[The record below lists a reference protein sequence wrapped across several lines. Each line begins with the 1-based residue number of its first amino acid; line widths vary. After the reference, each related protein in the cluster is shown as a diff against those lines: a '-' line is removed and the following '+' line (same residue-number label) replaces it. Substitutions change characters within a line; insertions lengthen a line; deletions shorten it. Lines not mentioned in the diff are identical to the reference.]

1 VHDVKPKDLVSE
13 TVQSLTA
20 NKARSFLTILGIV
33 VGISS
38 VIVMVAIGNGTK
50 ASIEQSIASAGSN
63 LLMVMPGG
71 SDTGMGGGASSAGTL
86 SSVDAEA
93 IGDDVAGVAA
103 VAPQA
108 AAGYPVVAGSA
119 NTNVSVTGTTADFP
133 SVRSVETSMGTWFTE
148 NDEAASAKVAVLGP
162 TTAEDLFGEGS
173 NPVGQRIRINGEPFT
188 VVGVTKAKGSSGMQ
202 NTDDAVY
209 VPLRTLQRYLTG
221 DDTVAIIY
229 VEASS
234 QEEMTAAQ
242 DGIEA
247 LLTARHGIA
256 ADAEPDFQVLSQ
268 QDLAET
274 ASTITGLLTVLLG
287 SIAGIS
293 LLVGGIGIMNMM
305 LTTVTERI
313 REIGLRKA
321 IGATRGDITSQFLAE
336 AVALTV
342 TGGIIGILFGWGVS
356 SAISAFST
364 FETAIT
370 TSSVVL
376 AVSVSTGIGVLF
388 GWYPARRA
396 AKLNPIDALRYQ

>member
-1 VHDVKPKDLVSE
+1 MKPRDLASE
-13 TVQSLTA
+13 TILSLTA

-71 SDTGMGGGASSAGTL
+71 NDTGMGGGPSSAGELT
-86 SSVDAEA
+86 SADADA
-93 IGDDVAGVAA
+93 IGESVAGVAA

-108 AAGYPVVAGSA
+108 AAGYSVVAGAA
-119 NTNVSVTGTTADFP
+119 NTNVSVTGTTAGFP
-133 SVRSVETSMGTWFTE
+133 LVRSVETSMGTWFTE
-148 NDEAASAKVAVLGP
+148 NDDAASAKVAVLGP

-229 VEASS
+229 VAATS

-268 QDLAET
+268 QDLADT

-321 IGATRGDITSQFLAE
+321 IGATRTDITSQFLAE

-342 TGGIIGILFGWGVS
+342 TGGIIGILLGWGVS

-370 TSSVVL
+370 TSSIVL
-376 AVSVSTGIGVLF
+376 AVSVSTGIGILF

-396 AKLNPIDALRYQ
+396 ARLNPIDALRYQ

>member
-1 VHDVKPKDLVSE
+1 MTLKPKDLVSE
-13 TVQSLTA
+13 TIQSLTA

-71 SDTGMGGGASSAGTL
+71 SDTGMGGGSSSAGTL

-93 IGDDVAGVAA
+93 IGDSVAGVAA

-119 NTNVSVTGTTADFP
+119 STNVSVTGTTADFP

-148 NDEAASAKVAVLGP
+148 NDDAASAKVAVLGP

-209 VPLRTLQRYLTG
+209 IPLRTLQRYLTG

-229 VEASS
+229 VEATS

-247 LLTARHGIA
+247 LLTAQHGIA

-268 QDLAET
+268 QDLADT

-321 IGATRGDITSQFLAE
+321 IGATRSDITSQFLAE

-396 AKLNPIDALRYQ
+396 ARLNPIDALRYQ

>member
-1 VHDVKPKDLVSE
+1 MKPTDLASE
-13 TVQSLTA
+13 TILSLTA
-20 NKARSFLTILGIV
+20 NKVRSFLTVLGIV

-50 ASIEQSIASAGSN
+50 ASIENSIASAGSN

-71 SDTGMGGGASSAGTL
+71 SDTGMGGGSSSAGTL
-86 SSVDAEA
+86 SSVDAEV
-93 IGDDVAGVAA
+93 IGKDVAGVAA

-148 NDEAASAKVAVLGP
+148 NDDAASAKVAVLGP
-162 TTAEDLFGEGS
+162 TTAEDLFGQGS

-209 VPLRTLQRYLTG
+209 IPLRTLQRYLTG
-221 DDTVAIIY
+221 DDTVSIIY
-229 VEASS
+229 VEAAS
-234 QEEMTAAQ
+234 QQEMTAAQ

-256 ADAEPDFQVLSQ
+256 AGAEPDFQVLSQ
-268 QDLAET
+268 QDLADT

-321 IGATRGDITSQFLAE
+321 IGATRSDITSQFLAE

-370 TSSVVL
+370 SSSVVL

-396 AKLNPIDALRYQ
+396 AKLNPIEALRYQ

>member
-1 VHDVKPKDLVSE
+1 MKPKDLVSE
-13 TVQSLTA
+13 TLQSLTA

-71 SDTGMGGGASSAGTL
+71 NDTGMGGTASSAGTL

-93 IGDDVAGVAA
+93 IGDSVAGVAA

-148 NDEAASAKVAVLGP
+148 NDDAASAKVAVLGP

-229 VEASS
+229 VEATS

-268 QDLAET
+268 QDLADT

-321 IGATRGDITSQFLAE
+321 IGATRSDITSQFLAE

-342 TGGIIGILFGWGVS
+342 TGGIIGILIGWGVS